1 MQKVQSD
8 KSQHRPTKPFHNV
21 LGGFGT
27 VLWVSRWRKDLTT
40 SSHVT
45 IGCCISITHP
55 LAEDP
60 SYLLRLKLLDG
71 LPAFPSN
78 TFQVG
83 RTRLPDLVYTTP
95 LVLLLSLRLLGI
107 MRFLLTVS
115 LVRGRTRRASQDRGC
130 MDICDAWRRAGFAAW
145 CCVLLSS
152 RRFPPISTQWDQ
164 PFCLRTFGSGL
175 PYHVQTKWLE
185 YAHHKRT
192 MHFL

>member
-1 MQKVQSD
+1 M
-8 KSQHRPTKPFHNV
+8 V
-21 LGGFGT
+21 LGQYYGFLDGA
-27 VLWVSRWRKDLTT
+27 KT
-40 SSHVT
+40 SLPLRVT
-45 IGCCISITHP
+45 ICCCISITHP

-115 LVRGRTRRASQDRGC
+115 LVRRRTRRASQDRGC
-130 MDICDAWRRAGFAAW
+130 MDICDAWRRAGCAAW
-145 CCVLLSS
+145 CCVILSS
-152 RRFPPISTQWDQ
+152 RRFPPVSTQWDQ
-164 PFCLRTFGSGL
+164 PFCLRTLDPAYPTVFTRSGSNMLIISGRCISCNGNHCWTGGWVYCTF
-175 PYHVQTKWLE
+175 P
-185 YAHHKRT
+185 
-192 MHFL
+192 